1 MDENN
6 GVYFMLQVHLF
17 DTSKVE
23 LLERRRIET
32 EASGGEQK
40 QNIKLK
46 RPETSDL
53 T

>member
-23 LLERRRIET
+23 FLERRRIET